1 MTDIA
6 AARRALLA
14 CMLDADGAAP
24 KAQRRAAFENAGVT
38 GPVRTLLE
46 KITRDAHRV
55 SDDDVHAA
63 RACGQTED
71 QLFELATCAA
81 VGQANR
87 QYESAMA
94 ALAQASGKE

>member
-6 AARRALLA
+6 AARRTLLA
-14 CMLDADGAAP
+14 RMLDGDGEAQ
-24 KAQRRAAFENAGVT
+24 KAQRHAAFENAGVT
-38 GPVRTLLE
+38 GPMRTLLE
-46 KITRDAHRV
+46 KIARDAHRV
-55 SDDDVHAA
+55 GDDDVRNALSS
-63 RACGQTED
+63 GLTED

-87 QYESAMA
+87 QYEAAMA

>member
-6 AARRALLA
+6 PARHKLLA
-14 CMLDADGAAP
+14 RMLDGDGAAQ
-24 KAQRRAAFENAGVT
+24 KAQRHAAFENAGVT

-46 KITRDAHRV
+46 KIAGDAHGV
-55 SDDDVHAA
+55 SDDDVHEALA
-63 RACGQTED
+63 SGLTED

-87 QYESAMA
+87 QYEAAMA